1 MADRAAVE
9 LDAVEDG
16 RHYDWREQ
24 GPANER
30 CDEPTLFEQRRPN
43 GHDNCGRQG
52 VGDEAGAYANG
63 LHLVS
68 SILLGGEEGSNTN
81 AREVA

>member
-16 RHYDWREQ
+16 GHYYRREH
-24 GPANER
+24 GPTSER
-30 CDEPTLFEQRRPN
+30 RGEPALFEQRRAN

-63 LHLVS
+63 LHLGVFN
-68 SILLGGEEGSNTN
+68 SIGW
-81 AREVA
+81 